1 MGQRNYDALILDMD
15 GTIYLSDVPLP
26 GALEAIARVRRSGA
40 TIRFLTNKPL
50 FTRRAYARK
59 LKRLGFGAAGGEV
72 VTSAHVMEMILARDH
87 PGKRVFVL
95 GEAVLRRKIA
105 RAGCTVVR
113 RGEDADIL
121 VASFD
126 RTLTYRKLNEAV
138 QALLSGARFFA
149 TNPDVVCPVAGGV
162 IPDSGSLIA
171 ALRAATKRDVELL
184 TGKPSEVI
192 LEVALADI
200 HAPKK
205 RCLLVGDRLETDI
218 TMGARFGIPTA
229 LVLTGVASRDDLE
242 SAAVKPDYVLESIS
256 ELPDIVN
263 P

>member
-1 MGQRNYDALILDMD
+1 MSKGGYDALILDMD

-26 GALEAIARVRRSGA
+26 GAVDAIARVRRNGA

-59 LKRLGFGAAGGEV
+59 LKRLGFGACGAEV

-95 GEAVLRRKIA
+95 GEAVLRRKIT
-105 RAGCTVVR
+105 RAGCTVVHK
-113 RGEDADIL
+113 GEDADIL

-162 IPDSGSLIA
+162 IPDAGSFIA
-171 ALRAATKRDVELL
+171 ALRAATNKDVELL

-200 HAPKK
+200 DVPKE

-218 TMGARFGIPTA
+218 AMGVRFGVPTA

-242 SAAVKPDYVLESIS
+242 TADVQPDHVLESVS
-256 ELPDIVN
+256 ELPEIVK